1 MKKHSLT
8 SLNWELVG
16 TKPHYWRLW
25 DQMKEMR
32 IKHPENDPVKAR
44 VPGSV
49 HQSLLDAG
57 IIPDWNIGTNYRD
70 IEWIENRH
78 WLFFADIPN
87 EMAEPGKPVVLRCDG
102 LDDNGEI
109 WLNGEKAGEF
119 SNTHLD
125 YCFDLTPHWKPTG
138 NRLAIIFFSPE
149 RYEGQVY
156 WTSKSR
162 IRKPRFYYNW
172 DWCPRILQIGIC
184 DDIYIETGEKC
195 QLENIHSMTSFN
207 AQDNAGILRISVP
220 ADTKLCAELYVQ
232 LSDISGNVIYTRFH
246 KPEELKEELQIKIP
260 DIQPWFPNGMGEQQL
275 YKLTFSLVSSHVSE
289 LLSLN
294 RMIGFR
300 SIEWLPCAQAS
311 PEADSWLLTVNGT
324 SVFMQG
330 VNWTPIRVMFADVTR
345 EMYREYLTRY
355 RDMGANLLR
364 VWGGA
369 TLEKA
374 CFYELCDELGLMV
387 WQEFPLSSSGICNTP
402 PDDEEAINTMES
414 IVRSYVRRR
423 SHHVSLIAWS
433 GGNELYTADNQRPLD
448 FAHPL
453 LNRIHQVIHEIDPHR
468 RLMPS
473 SPSGPTIYYDPTL
486 NGRGVQWDVHG
497 PWWLPFEPSD
507 EHMTNIREYWES
519 SDALLHSEAGVPGA
533 SSSELINRY
542 RGEYDAFPIE
552 AGNPVWGQFSWWIE
566 AEKFEAENGRK
577 PDSLEEYVL
586 WQQQRQ
592 TIGLAIAV
600 HAAKKRFPACAG
612 FLIWMGHDCFPCP
625 ANTSIIDFEGKKK
638 PVANEIEKIWSQESR
653 IKKQETRN
661 KKQESNNIR

>member
-1 MKKHSLT
+1 MKKHSLA

-32 IKHPENDPVKAR
+32 IKHPENYPVKAR

-49 HQSLLDAG
+49 QQALLDAG

-78 WLFFADIPN
+78 WLFFTDIPD
-87 EMAEPGKPVVLRCDG
+87 ELAEPGNPVALRCDG

-125 YCFDLTPHWKPTG
+125 YRFDLTPYWKPTG
-138 NRLAIIFFSPE
+138 NRLAIVFFSPD

-156 WTSKSR
+156 WTSKSTL
-162 IRKPRFYYNW
+162 RKPRFYYNW

-184 DDIYIETGEKC
+184 DEIFIETGEKC
-195 QLENIHSMTSFN
+195 VLEDILSTTDFN
-207 AQDNAGILRISVP
+207 VEDDAGIIRISLP
-220 ADTKLCAELYVQ
+220 AGNELSAELYVQ
-232 LSDISGNVIYTRFH
+232 LTDTAGRVLYSGLFT
-246 KPEELKEELQIKIP
+246 PEELQQELKIRVTG
-260 DIQPWFPNGMGEQQL
+260 ILPWNPNGLGGQVL
-275 YKLTFSLVSSHVSE
+275 YKLTFSLLHSDVSE
-289 LLSLN
+289 LQSHH
-294 RMIGFR
+294 RTIAFR
-300 SIEWLPCAQAS
+300 SIKWLPCLNAN
-311 PEADSWLLTVNGT
+311 PEADPWLLTVNGK

-330 VNWTPIRVMFADVTR
+330 INWTPIRVMLADVTR
-345 EMYREYLTRY
+345 DMYREYLTHY

-402 PDDEEAINTMES
+402 PDDEESIHTMES

-423 SHHVSLIAWS
+423 SHHASLIAWS
-433 GGNELYTADNQRPLD
+433 GGNELYTSDNKQPLG
-448 FAHPL
+448 FSHPML
-453 LNRIHQVIHEIDPHR
+453 KRIKELIKELDPHR

-473 SPSGPTIYYDPTL
+473 SPSGPTIYYDPAL

-507 EHMTNIREYWES
+507 ETWSNIREYWES

-533 SSSELINRY
+533 SSTELINKY
-542 RGEYDAFPIE
+542 KGKYDALPIE
-552 AGNPVWGQFSWWIE
+552 AGNPIWGQFSWWIE
-566 AEKFEAENGRK
+566 TDKFESEKGRK
-577 PDSLEEYVL
+577 PESPEEYVL

-592 TIGLAIAV
+592 NKGLAIAV
-600 HAAKKRFPACAG
+600 EAAKKRFPACAG

-625 ANTSIIDFEGKKK
+625 ANTSIIDFEGNKKT
-638 PVANEIEKIWSQESR
+638 VADEIERIWKE
-653 IKKQETRN
+653 EPGTRN
-661 KKQESNNIR
+661 QEPRVRSHE

>member
-1 MKKHSLT
+1 MKKHLLA

-32 IKHPENDPVKAR
+32 IKHPENDLVKAR

-78 WLFFADIPN
+78 WLFFADIPD
-87 EMAEPGKPVVLRCDG
+87 ELAEAGKAVVLCCDG

-125 YCFDLTPHWKPTG
+125 YRFDLTPYWKPSG

-156 WTSKSR
+156 WTSKSS

-172 DWCPRILQIGIC
+172 DWCPRILQTGIW
-184 DDIYIETGEKC
+184 DDIYLEVGERSKADVIRVSTG
-195 QLENIHSMTSFN
+195 FN
-207 AQDNAGILRISVP
+207 MAGNEGIINLS
-220 ADTKLCAELYVQ
+220 ASYEAKLQGELYVR
-232 LSDISGNVIYTRFH
+232 LTDNNDRIVYSRFH
-246 KPEELKEELQIKIP
+246 KPDGLTRELRIKIP
-260 DIQPWFPNGMGEQQL
+260 DIQPWFPNGMGEQVL
-275 YKLTFSLVSSHVSE
+275 YKLTYSLVSSDVSE
-289 LLSLN
+289 LDSFTKT
-294 RMIGFR
+294 IGFR
-300 SIEWLPCAQAS
+300 SIEWLPCRDAS
-311 PEADSWLLTVNGT
+311 PDADPWLLTVNGT

-330 VNWTPIRVMFADVTR
+330 VNWTPIRVMFADVTP

-402 PDDEEAINTMES
+402 PDDDASINTMDA

-423 SHHVSLIAWS
+423 SHHTSLVAWS
-433 GGNELYTADNQRPLD
+433 GGNELYTADNKQPLD
-448 FAHPL
+448 FAHPML
-453 LNRIHQVIHEIDPHR
+453 KRIQQVINETDPHR

-473 SPSGPTIYYDPTL
+473 SPSGPTIYYDPSL

-542 RGEYDAFPIE
+542 RGKYDALPIE

-566 AEKFEAENGRK
+566 AEKFEAEKGRK

-638 PVANEIEKIWSQESR
+638 PVANEIEKIWSQEL
-653 IKKQETRN
+653 RN
-661 KKQESNNIR
+661 KNQII